1 MSIFGTANELND
13 FAGLDIINVIDRVLI
28 DMTYDEQQTNVD
40 MFAELYAERDE
51 VETWRNAF
59 LEAWED
65 GADVYES
72 ATILAYM
79 A

>member
-1 MSIFGTANELND
+1 
-13 FAGLDIINVIDRVLI
+13 
-28 DMTYDEQQTNVD
+28 MTYDEQQTNVD